1 MNWTLGASV
10 ALALVAFAPLAV
22 AEDMIGKGP
31 VVIKAVPE
39 SGQAAEN
46 VARVESLDKTEE
58 STHLF
63 SVTGGDPAINGEYVF
78 LDVSPEDMSQE
89 DAIFQ
94 VGDFNSWEILEQTK
108 DHVVLKI
115 SRSWV
120 DDPTGEI
127 KSTEEKWTV
136 PMVKSTAQELTITVA
151 K

>member
-1 MNWTLGASV
+1 MTWKFGAGI

-22 AEDMIGKGP
+22 AEDTIGKGP
-31 VVIKAVPE
+31 VVIKAVTE

-46 VARVESLDKTEE
+46 VAKVESLDKAAEM
-58 STHLF
+58 THLF

-78 LDVSPEDMSQE
+78 MDVSPEDMTQDS
-89 DAIFQ
+89 AIFQ
-94 VGDFNSWEILEQTK
+94 IGDFNSWEILEQTK
-108 DHVVLKI
+108 DHVVLKV

-136 PMVKSTAQELTITVA
+136 PMVKADAKELTITVA

>member
-1 MNWTLGASV
+1 MTWKLGAGV

-46 VARVESLDKTEE
+46 VAKVEVLEKAAEM
-58 STHLF
+58 THLF

-78 LDVSPEDMSQE
+78 MDVSPEDMSQ
-89 DAIFQ
+89 DSAIFQ
-94 VGDFNSWEILEQTK
+94 IGDFNSWEILEQTK
-108 DHVVLKI
+108 DHVLLKV

-127 KSTEEKWTV
+127 KSTEEKWKV
-136 PMVKSTAQELTITVA
+136 PMVKADAKELTITIE